1 MLQMLHFIGS
11 LAGPWRVKWRGTNEQ
26 EVAMLKKL
34 ILAVTGLA
42 LAIPAFADNGH
53 RGNGYGHDRDYGHDR
68 RVVVHERYVVQRP
81 VVVQPVYYHRP
92 APRPVY
98 VVQQPVYH
106 ANAGIALLAG
116 AILGA
121 AIVHSATS
129 GY

>member
-1 MLQMLHFIGS
+1 
-11 LAGPWRVKWRGTNEQ
+11 
-26 EVAMLKKL
+26 MLKKL

-53 RGNGYGHDRDYGHDR
+53 RGYGYGHDR

-81 VVVQPVYYHRP
+81 VVVHPVYYHRP

-106 ANAGIALLAG
+106 SNAGIALLAG

>member
-53 RGNGYGHDRDYGHDR
+53 RGNGYGYGHDR
-68 RVVVHERYVVQRP
+68 RVVVHERY
-81 VVVQPVYYHRP
+81 VVQPVYYHRP